1 MNTLIFLPTT
11 LLMITISRTI
21 DADNLEKLTIK
32 NSLIVF
38 EHSSI
43 GHLVGGVNDQLRLY
57 GHNTAFSF
65 QFLRKRKNSLESHLS
80 INKETGEIRVE
91 SDIDRERVCRDPNQ
105 KCLFELQI
113 AARSIDR
120 HYLIIL
126 PVIIEDINDNIPT
139 FDVPNNFYELEI
151 AENTMKGYRVR
162 LPTAKD
168 TDFNSIVS
176 YHLSSNENRLPVE
189 LFIENGDVFLSLIEN
204 LDYERKRIYDFDLKA
219 CDPAVGKC
227 SSLKIKLKVIDLD
240 DNPPRFLVRQ
250 YRFEVHEN
258 ATNETAIGIVR
269 AHDKDSLSNLKYKI
283 AAEEN
288 VPFLI
293 NSNSGR
299 IFLNEN
305 IDAERKAD
313 YEFKVLVSDGTGSSD
328 SAVVQVKIIDIDD
341 NPSELIFQPEG
352 NGTTIEKH
360 EYVYNYSTLISTNGR
375 LGQLEISDLD
385 VSFSSNKVILNN
397 PSRKLFYLLTE
408 NDRQILILNMTQLDA
423 LNEIIRP
430 NFIQILNCSVHVNDQ
445 EFILAFKFK
454 TDNHFAPEFDQS
466 RYVFEYSIDEFIK
479 LDDNGKS
486 VGKVMATDKD
496 QDAIGYYLIATQDS
510 DLFNIENGNIFTT
523 KPIPLVPYEY
533 KLRVGARD
541 EGDRFPR
548 RHSEPVDVSIR
559 IGDILQRRSRDHLIW
574 NFQFPEGSTGLIGR
588 LFSKKIGIKLKGTGA
603 DNFGVDSHT
612 NIYAKH
618 ALDRERRSKYYLN
631 IFSDRKKNNNV
642 WIVIIDLLDINDNAP
657 IIDYPFPNANCHF
670 ARLIAGQILFR
681 VRAHDP
687 DEGPN
692 AYLSYRLSKT
702 SNPQEAVVML
712 DRDGNIIATKNCSGE
727 NSYYVEVIITDN
739 GSPAMSTSIGFQ
751 IHVSKG
757 ITPFNRSFM
766 GNFIGSKSILF
777 GSVFL
782 LSILLVLTTFL
793 CLIRRNCIENVI
805 LNDCHK
811 KKTVGLDNL
820 QISNEEYVRLPR
832 NAIDEG
838 GSVAMSSYTS
848 KPATEE
854 EYIRS
859 SGEISRNCTS
869 SSHRSSS
876 CEHPLDLGIRLDNK
890 INAMTTFI

>member
-1 MNTLIFLPTT
+1 MKNMGKLIAVAILLAITALCDPIKKIYLKTSITLI
-11 LLMITISRTI
+11 
-21 DADNLEKLTIK
+21 
-32 NSLIVF
+32 

-352 NGTTIEKH
+352 NGTTMEKH

-430 NFIQILNCSVHVNDQ
+430 DFIQILNCSVHVNDQ

-588 LFSKKIGIKLKGTGA
+588 LFSKKIGIKLKGDGA
-603 DNFGVDSHT
+603 LKFRIDAES
-612 NIYAKH
+612 NIYVKRP
-618 ALDRERRSKYYLN
+618 LDREMRSSYLL
-631 IFSDRKKNNNV
+631 NV
-642 WIVIIDLLDINDNAP
+642 SPLHTAYKADWSIAISVEDINDNAP
-657 IIDYPFPNANCHF
+657 VIFYPPENSKFYFPC
-670 ARLIAGQILFR
+670 LTAGEILMRIKATDADQDFKSL
-681 VRAHDP
+681 
-687 DEGPN
+687 
-692 AYLSYRLSKT
+692 LSYRILP
-702 SNPQEAVVML
+702 SNHSNVLNLTIDNEGHVRSSNDETRLMTEYIAVVV
-712 DRDGNIIATKNCSGE
+712 S
-727 NSYYVEVIITDN
+727 DN
-739 GSPAMSTSIGFQ
+739 GNPPQSSSVGFLINIVGNLSSSAEHARYNLIQLKLNVVYTAALVIMLISIMIIFLRVFLKRWYMEKSMDPIVRSTKSNEADYIT
-751 IHVSKG
+751 ITSG
-757 ITPFNRSFM
+757 ILSNNSDKSNQPVESLIPFNRESYHFY
-766 GNFIGSKSILF
+766 
-777 GSVFL
+777 
-782 LSILLVLTTFL
+782 
-793 CLIRRNCIENVI
+793 
-805 LNDCHK
+805 D
-811 KKTVGLDNL
+811 VG
-820 QISNEEYVRLPR
+820 
-832 NAIDEG
+832 
-838 GSVAMSSYTS
+838 TS
-848 KPATEE
+848 KM
-854 EYIRS
+854 
-859 SGEISRNCTS
+859 EIM
-869 SSHRSSS
+869 
-876 CEHPLDLGIRLDNK
+876 L
-890 INAMTTFI
+890 